1 MADHSHSG
9 VRVILVPYDAGQRGF
24 RMGRGPEALIS
35 HGLEEALR
43 VTGPGISTVTVNPDN
58 VPTFEVYTAFEL
70 DRLVAE
76 EVKVAV
82 DAGEFPLVLS
92 GNCNTAVGTIAG
104 AGAEDLGVIW
114 LDAHPDFE
122 TPETTTTG
130 FTDCVGLAITAGH
143 CWNAM
148 AATIPGFRP
157 VPETR
162 ILPVGTRGMSQA
174 ERARLEGSGITV
186 VDAAAINRDGLAD
199 VLGDALGS
207 LRDRVEK
214 VYVHLD
220 LDVLDPDSVGP
231 ANEFAVPGGLTRAE
245 CEAAT
250 SMIGDHFTVVAAGI
264 ASYDPA
270 FDGDGA
276 VAKAAVAGLLAL
288 GSIG

>member
-1 MADHSHSG
+1 
-9 VRVILVPYDAGQRGF
+9 
-24 RMGRGPEALIS
+24 MGRGPETLIS
-35 HGLEEALR
+35 NDLEEALR
-43 VTGPGISTVTVNPDN
+43 ATGPGISTVTVNPDN
-58 VPTFEVYTAFEL
+58 VPPFEVSAAFEL

-76 EVKVAV
+76 EVKAAL

-104 AGAEDLGVIW
+104 AGSDDIGVIW

-130 FTDCVGLAITAGH
+130 FTDCMGLAIMAGH

-148 AATIPGFRP
+148 AASIPGFRP
-157 VPETR
+157 VPEAR
-162 ILPVGTRGMSQA
+162 MLLVGVREMSSA
-174 ERARLEGSGITV
+174 EQARLEGSGITI
-186 VDAAAINRDGLAD
+186 VDAAAINRDVLAEILD
-199 VLGDALGS
+199 DALGS
-207 LRDRVEK
+207 MRNRVEK

-220 LDVLDPDSVGP
+220 LDVLDPESVGP

-245 CEAAT
+245 FETAI

-276 VAKAAVAGLLAL
+276 VAKAAVAGVLGL